1 MDMRT
6 LIDLIETVSLDEST
20 GGIARRWIEIQGGQ
34 EIPFLHDS
42 TKESYTIT
50 NVTILPED
58 PLLRYEDTPQIKGT
72 VLTDQAIQAV
82 KDQLSS
88 SPIDTK
94 IFGDKNGRAAM
105 VVVLQNDKGDN
116 FVYARKA
123 RAKRGQGPNAIFW
136 QTTDFAKETGLRAQT
151 AQMKKA
157 AVPIEP
163 TDFVQAGKKYPIDR
177 LIPAVATG
185 LASTNLAP
193 ELKTGL
199 PQLLK
204 NVQAGSTTPI
214 PGLAEF
220 QSAIEIKLSEL
231 AAPLAMKYGNFM
243 TGDYDTVDKNLLG
256 PMGTSWKG
264 ATAAS
269 FPPKA
274 EKLIDATMWFGTEK
288 VDISVKDSS
297 GGGRPSTATIAETL
311 EKSEF
316 SPKFKSKNK
325 DYIDAINVLDAE
337 SGIQGP
343 LTLAVKYGA
352 LTPADLEWLLTIY
365 NKGVKEVPKIPAN
378 WKTLLAAVPYQPDD
392 THPEYQ
398 LGFHLL
404 AVAAKWVSNHL
415 NEDSGKITDFFKE
428 VLNKSSLVQVY
439 AKTKADKEGGLF
451 YSQFNVV
458 WPPVF
463 EGIIQV
469 DANSY
474 TARTKPSR
482 KVSFSF
488 SNSKK
493 KDQTSTASVTAS
505 ATKKLE
511 KQTKSHKVAD
521 LRPRKAEPTLAKSA
535 TRARR

>member
-34 EIPFLHDS
+34 EIPFVHDS

-58 PLLRYEDTPQIKGT
+58 PLLRYEDTPQVKGT
-72 VLTDQAIQAV
+72 ILTDQAIQAV
-82 KDQLSS
+82 IDQVSPI
-88 SPIDTK
+88 PIDTK

-116 FVYARKA
+116 FVYARKT

-136 QTTDFAKETGLRAQT
+136 QTTDFATETGLRAQT

-163 TDFVQAGKKYPIDR
+163 TDFVQVGKKYPIDR

-199 PQLLK
+199 PQLLT

-214 PGLAEF
+214 PGLVEF

-231 AAPLAMKYGNFM
+231 AVPLALKYGNFM
-243 TGDYDTVDKNLLG
+243 IGDYDTVNKNLLG

-274 EKLIDATMWFGTEK
+274 ENLIDAIIWFGTEAI
-288 VDISVKDSS
+288 DISVKKSV
-297 GGGRPSTATIAETL
+297 GGARPSTSTIAKSL
-311 EKSEF
+311 REKEF

-325 DYIDAINVLDAE
+325 DYIDAINVLEVE
-337 SGIQGP
+337 SAIQGP

-352 LTPADLEWLLTIY
+352 LTTADLEWLLTIY
-365 NKGVKEVPKIPAN
+365 NKGIKKVSRIPAN
-378 WKTLLAAVPYQPDD
+378 WKTLLAALPYQPDD

-404 AVAAKWVSNHL
+404 AVVAKWVSNHL

-439 AKTKADKEGGLF
+439 AKTKADKEGGLY
-451 YSQFNVV
+451 YSQFNLV

-463 EGIIQV
+463 EGVIQV

-482 KVSFSF
+482 KISFSF
-488 SNSKK
+488 GSGKK

-521 LRPRKAEPTLAKSA
+521 LRPRKAEPTAAKSA